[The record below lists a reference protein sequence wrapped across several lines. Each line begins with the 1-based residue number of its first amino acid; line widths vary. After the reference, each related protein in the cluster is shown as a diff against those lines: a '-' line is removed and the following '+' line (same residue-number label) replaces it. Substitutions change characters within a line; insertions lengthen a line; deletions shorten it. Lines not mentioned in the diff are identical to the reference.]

1 MRKTALIAAL
11 IVSAASGGPAPAK
24 KEITEKQFQAMVA
37 EIKENALDEH
47 RALTELA
54 KKYVVRRRARL
65 TTIRASTAGRFVI
78 ICCEMHGAMQ
88 EWKLLFSNDKRDAVK
103 GWKKWDRI
111 SWLCEIEVWEDQ
123 TRFRWLVKEV
133 SDLTRTPNPGP
144 EPPDWKAMN
153 VPYREWRKGVLGLVK
168 TQSWDRLEEEIEKVG
183 KRAFPVDVV
192 VVKKLAYM
200 LRVRVSKDD
209 IGVAQDTSVVKEDV
223 GATLVIPVGDPQVLE
238 VVKKGDRAVVGVFPF
253 IMPRLLRTLRVDGYR
268 YFVRVRFWRLKP
280 KKTEKK
286 TEK

>member
-1 MRKTALIAAL
+1 MRRTALIAAL
-11 IVSAASGGPAPAK
+11 IVSAASGGPASGK
-24 KEITEKQFQAMVA
+24 KEITEKQFQAMVFG
-37 EIKENALDEH
+37 IKENFLDEH
-47 RALTELA
+47 PALTELA

-65 TTIRASTAGRFVI
+65 ASIRDARWDRFLIV
-78 ICCEMHGAMQ
+78 CCEMRGEMQ
-88 EWKLLFSNDKRDAVK
+88 EWKFFFPNDKRDAVK

-144 EPPDWKAMN
+144 EPPDWKAMD
-153 VPYREWRKGVLGLVK
+153 VPYREWRKDVLGLVK

-183 KRAFPVDVV
+183 KRAFPVEVV
-192 VVKKLAYM
+192 VVKKLAYGM

-209 IGVAQDTSVVKEDV
+209 VGVAQDTA
-223 GATLVIPVGDPQVLE
+223 GAREEGGNLVIPVGDPQILE

-268 YFVRVRFWRLKP
+268 YFAQVRFWRLKDTP
-280 KKTEKK
+280 ASSDS
-286 TEK
+286 